1 MINKGTR
8 TRLASPQGWFVQTSP
23 RPKRKASPTR
33 SLFPNRYSDS
43 LPQITWRAVYHLLFL
58 PHYPRF
64 PRPLYSFATN
74 TPGLLSPFISPQI
87 RGCKPKKIQF
97 VQTKN
102 KNLLPSTSPPTLP
115 SPLSS
120 FVAHASST
128 SPPLCY
134 IIT

>member
-43 LPQITWRAVYHLLFL
+43 LPQITWHAVYHLLFL

-87 RGCKPKKIQF
+87 RGCEPKKYSFSRPRIKTF
-97 VQTKN
+97 VPAPH
-102 KNLLPSTSPPTLP
+102 LLPYPPP
-115 SPLSS
+115 SLHSLL
-120 FVAHASST
+120 T
-128 SPPLCY
+128 PPAPHLLCA
-134 IIT
+134 I